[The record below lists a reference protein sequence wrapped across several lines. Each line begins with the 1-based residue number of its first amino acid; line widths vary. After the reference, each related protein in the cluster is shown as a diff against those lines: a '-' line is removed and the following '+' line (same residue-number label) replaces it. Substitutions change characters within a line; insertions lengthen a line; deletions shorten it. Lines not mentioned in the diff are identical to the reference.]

1 MKPAA
6 VQGRGRSRALW
17 LGGALAATLLAAQWV
32 SGDDGSPPKTGFRE
46 RNLIRGKTRQGKGYH
61 KLRMKQSSCISNDWK
76 PENSV
81 RRQAIF
87 FAASHGRRPLL
98 LPRRIPRLQHLRP
111 CNSSIS
117 AE

>member
-1 MKPAA
+1 MMAA
-6 VQGRGRSRALW
+6 RTWGN
-17 LGGALAATLLAAQWV
+17 
-32 SGDDGSPPKTGFRE
+32 PPKTGFRE

-117 AE
+117 AELLKEMKPAYFLHWRNAIS